1 MIQQR
6 LEKAMGKKTDA
17 HTHFDGTRTGKNLE
31 VARKGEVG
39 GYYHLCIQYIPNY
52 LFIQ

>member
-17 HTHFDGTRTGKNLE
+17 HTHFDGARTGNDLNLKNRLE
-31 VARKGEVG
+31 TF
-39 GYYHLCIQYIPNY
+39 YHLCIQYIPNY
-52 LFIQ
+52 LLM